1 MIQFLNVSGQCMID
15 DGLQCRDAYPGMS
28 MPIPQKTCIIYTG
41 PLSHAVIDIRGARM
55 TLPADSIMTAWP
67 PRPPVPLLKKISRN
81 LKHYTGVIWSWVDQ
95 GQHEKYTG
103 NAAVGVRG

>member
-41 PLSHAVIDIRGARM
+41 PASHAVVDIRGARV
-55 TLPADSIMTAWP
+55 TIPPESIMKAWP
-67 PRPPVPLLKKISRN
+67 PRPPVSLSTKIARN
-81 LKHYTGVIWSWVDQ
+81 IKYYSGVIWSWVDQ
-95 GQHEKYTG
+95 GKPEKYVRG
-103 NAAVGVRG
+103 GGGGVRG